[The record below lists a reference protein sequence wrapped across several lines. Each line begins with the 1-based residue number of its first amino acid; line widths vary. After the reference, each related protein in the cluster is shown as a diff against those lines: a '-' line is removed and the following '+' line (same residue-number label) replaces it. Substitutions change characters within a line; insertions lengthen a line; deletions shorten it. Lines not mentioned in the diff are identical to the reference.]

1 MEYQDKLA
9 TLGAMKKRKTYEE
22 HKIINAPFPRGDR
35 IVEQPLMEE
44 ALLHRHEKQKIY
56 NAIS

>member
-9 TLGAMKKRKTYEE
+9 TLGAMKKRKNYEE

-35 IVEQPLMEE
+35 IVE
-44 ALLHRHEKQKIY
+44 
-56 NAIS
+56 